1 MRLLVEHVGIEK
13 SGVHWRRL
21 FGCTDGQEGGG
32 GEKERLGVV
41 EDGFMNALTGEEEE
55 AGRDG
60 GKDEA
65 AEDTEVTIARTRRR
79 TPRRRLRS
87 HRSPRLFELPSTEA
101 LSQASQVYC
110 GWSRASCFS
119 PAGFSG

>member
-32 GEKERLGVV
+32 GEKDRLGVV

-65 AEDTEVTIARTRRR
+65 AEDTEATAALPQI
-79 TPRRRLRS
+79 
-87 HRSPRLFELPSTEA
+87 PST
-101 LSQASQVYC
+101 L
-110 GWSRASCFS
+110 RASLDGGALAGLTGILRVV
-119 PAGFSG
+119 AGFLL